1 MHTKT
6 QQSYE
11 FTPRKANFFKAFS
24 HMKRAQVIFL
34 QALHRNYLPIPNFTN
49 QLFLAIRDTLQLN
62 ITLIAIVPIG
72 NLRTIVIE

>member
-24 HMKRAQVIFL
+24 HMKRAQVFFL
-34 QALHRNYLPIPNFTN
+34 QALHRNYHPNPKFYESTV
-49 QLFLAIRDTLQLN
+49 FS
-62 ITLIAIVPIG
+62 
-72 NLRTIVIE
+72 NLRYITTQYYTHRGRANR

>member
-24 HMKRAQVIFL
+24 HMKRAQVIFCKL
-34 QALHRNYLPIPNFTN
+34 CIATTTLTLNFTN

-62 ITLIAIVPIG
+62 ITLIAVVPIG